1 MSGRRCLVIGAG
13 ALGGPIALG
22 LAAQG
27 VPLRIIDDDTVEL
40 SNLPRQIHFRDDDVG
55 LPKVDALRTRL
66 RRGDGSGETAAPAQA
81 VEVEAVRFDA
91 TNARRLLADVAL
103 VVDASDSPVAKFL
116 TCDQALARGLP
127 YLVAAAIGTGGNL
140 FIGAPGHAC
149 YRCLFEAPP
158 DDADTCASA
167 GVLAPICGIV
177 AELAV
182 QHALQILRTPTDVAY
197 GSLVSA
203 SLDGAGPPWR
213 RTTFQ
218 RRVGCAC
225 ERRRAP
231 LAVFANNK

>member
-1 MSGRRCLVIGAG
+1 MSRRRCLVIGAG
-13 ALGGPIALG
+13 ALGGPIARG

-27 VPLRIIDDDTVEL
+27 VALRIVDDDTVEL
-40 SNLPRQIHFRDDDVG
+40 SNLPRQIQFRDDDVG
-55 LPKVDALRTRL
+55 APKVDALRTRL
-66 RRGDGSGETAAPAQA
+66 RRGDGSGERAAPAQEVD
-81 VEVEAVRFDA
+81 VEAEAVRFDP

-103 VVDASDSPVAKFL
+103 VIDASDSPVAKFL
-116 TCDQALARGLP
+116 TCDQALARGVP
-127 YLVAAAIGTGGNL
+127 YLIAAAIGTGGNL
-140 FIGAPGHAC
+140 FVGAPGHAC

-213 RTTFQ
+213 RTIFQ
-218 RRVGCAC
+218 RRVGCPC

-231 LAVFANNK
+231 LAVFA